1 MDKLAQ
7 RYNAQ
12 EMIMAN
18 AQAEAA
24 RMQNLQEQVEAYEAV
39 LQEMRKLN
47 YKNTELTEKMYSL
60 VDESI
65 EKVRTLQL
73 EAVEGNASAETVTR
87 EMSDAVTAALNE
99 ALNNMD
105 ATVAKTLSESL
116 AASLAQPAEELKQ
129 STELVGSTAQGIKD
143 AMLKLEL
150 SAEALAASSA
160 EIQNTAVG
168 VQTSTEGFLESVS
181 GMQEEV
187 RSIRVQMDGVSSAA
201 GSMQERMS
209 GIYAGMGS
217 VQESIGGVYAG
228 MSSMQESM
236 SGIYASMGGMQ
247 ESMGGIQS
255 GISGINSVQENILG
269 MQGDLG
275 SLQESMQGMQT
286 GMGSLQ
292 ENIQWMQSGMGGL
305 QESMQS
311 VQNGMESLQENV
323 QQGVQT
329 GISSLQESMQGIQT
343 GMAGLSTLQETMQG
357 VQTDIR
363 EGIGDLYTT
372 MNNMQASIS
381 SLVETSAQPNDE
393 HDVMPEELRGRLS
406 EISSVVAEVNTGMR
420 NLKSSQDDTKTNLKT
435 TFESGIYGL
444 KQDNREIVEFM
455 QRMNNNLMAK
465 KEDPD
470 KERKE
475 AEAKEKEAENQ
486 RILEE
491 HFKALEDFMHK
502 ESVKV
507 YRNVQAV
514 VNEKIDRQSLAN
526 EDRNNQMI
534 VRVKGVKTAAVVT
547 IVLTSINIILTVLN
561 ILGII

>member
-1 MDKLAQ
+1 MDNFVDKLAQ

-18 AQAEAA
+18 AQAEAS

-73 EAVEGNASAETVTR
+73 EAVEGNASAEVVTK
-87 EMSDAVTAALNE
+87 EMSDAVTTALNE

-116 AASLAQPAEELKQ
+116 AASLAQPTEELKQ
-129 STELVGSTAQGIKD
+129 SSELVGSTAQGIKD
-143 AMLKLEL
+143 AILKMEL

-160 EIQNTAVG
+160 EIRNTAVE
-168 VQTSTEGFLESVS
+168 VRTSTEGFQDSVS
-181 GMQEEV
+181 GMQTAV
-187 RSIRVQMDGVSSAA
+187 GSI
-201 GSMQERMS
+201 QERMS

-236 SGIYASMGGMQ
+236 SGIYGAIGGMQ
-247 ESMGGIQS
+247 ESMS
-255 GISGINSVQENILG
+255 GI
-269 MQGDLG
+269 D
-275 SLQESMQGMQT
+275 SLRESMQGMQG
-286 GMGSLQ
+286 GMDGLR
-292 ENIQWMQSGMGGL
+292 ENMQGIQDGMNGL
-305 QESMQS
+305 Q
-311 VQNGMESLQENV
+311 VNV

-329 GISSLQESMQGIQT
+329 GISSIQEDIQGIRSSLDGLQVNVQQGVQSGISDLQENIQGIRT
-343 GMAGLSTLQETMQG
+343 GMTGISGLQETIQG

-381 SLVETSAQPNDE
+381 SLLETSAQPNDE
-393 HDVMPEELRGRLS
+393 HDKQQEELRSGLLD
-406 EISSVVAEVNTGMR
+406 ISSVVAEINTGMR
-420 NLKSSQDDTKTNLKT
+420 NLKTSNDDTKTSLKT

-465 KEDPD
+465 KEDPE
-470 KERKE
+470 KEQKE
-475 AEAKEKEAENQ
+475 AEAKEREAENR

-514 VNEKIDRQSLAN
+514 VNEKIDRQSLGN

-534 VRVKGVKTAAVVT
+534 VRVKGIKTAVIIA
-547 IVLTSINIILTVLN
+547 IVLSSINIIVTVLN

>member
-73 EAVEGNASAETVTR
+73 EAVEGNASAEMVTR

-116 AASLAQPAEELKQ
+116 AVSLAQPTEELKQ

-160 EIQNTAVG
+160 EIQNTAVE
-168 VQTSTEGFLESVS
+168 VQTSTEGFRESVF
-181 GMQEEV
+181 GMQEDV
-187 RSIRVQMDGVSSAA
+187 RNIRVQMDGVYSAA

-236 SGIYASMGGMQ
+236 SGIYSTMGGMQ

-255 GISGINSVQENILG
+255 GISGINN
-269 MQGDLG
+269 
-275 SLQESMQGMQT
+275 LQESMQGIQV
-286 GMGSLQ
+286 GMS
-292 ENIQWMQSGMGGL
+292 GL

-311 VQNGMESLQENV
+311 VQAGMSGLQENV
-323 QQGVQT
+323 QQGVQV
-329 GISSLQESMQGIQT
+329 GINGVQERMQGIQSGVESLQEGMQGIQT
-343 GMAGLSTLQETMQG
+343 GMTGISGLQETIQG

-372 MNNMQASIS
+372 INNMQASIA
-381 SLVETSAQPNDE
+381 SLVETSAQPSDV
-393 HDVMPEELRGRLS
+393 HDVVSEELRGGLS
-406 EISSVVAEVNTGMR
+406 EISSAVGEVNTGIR
-420 NLKSSQDDTKTNLKT
+420 NLKSSTDDTKTSLKT
-435 TFESGIYGL
+435 AFESGIYGL

-465 KEDPD
+465 KEDPE
-470 KERKE
+470 KEQKE
-475 AEAKEKEAENQ
+475 AEAREKEAENQ

-491 HFKALEDFMHK
+491 HFKTLEDFMHK

-514 VNEKIDRQSLAN
+514 VNEKIDRQALGN

-534 VRVKGVKTAAVVT
+534 VRVKGVKTAAVIAIVLSSIN
-547 IVLTSINIILTVLN
+547 IVLTLLN

>member
-73 EAVEGNASAETVTR
+73 EAVEGNASAEMVTR
-87 EMSDAVTAALNE
+87 EMSDAVTTALNE

-116 AASLAQPAEELKQ
+116 AVSLAQPTEELKQ

-160 EIQNTAVG
+160 EIQNTAVE
-168 VQTSTEGFLESVS
+168 VQTSTEGFRESVF
-181 GMQEEV
+181 GMQEDV
-187 RSIRVQMDGVSSAA
+187 RNIRAQMDGVYSAA

-247 ESMGGIQS
+247 ESMGGIQI
-255 GISGINSVQENILG
+255 GISGINSVQE
-269 MQGDLG
+269 
-275 SLQESMQGMQT
+275 SMQGVQI
-286 GMGSLQ
+286 GMS
-292 ENIQWMQSGMGGL
+292 GL
-305 QESMQS
+305 QEGMQS
-311 VQNGMESLQENV
+311 VQIGMNGLQENV
-323 QQGVQT
+323 QQGVQA
-329 GISSLQESMQGIQT
+329 GISSMQESIQGMQIGMNGLQESMQGIQT
-343 GMAGLSTLQETMQG
+343 GMTGMSGLQETIQG

-372 MNNMQASIS
+372 MNNVQASIT
-381 SLVETSAQPNDE
+381 SLLETSAQPS
-393 HDVMPEELRGRLS
+393 DVQDVVSEELRGNLS
-406 EISSVVAEVNTGMR
+406 EISSAVAEVNTGVR
-420 NLKSSQDDTKTNLKT
+420 NLKSSNDDTRTSLKT
-435 TFESGIYGL
+435 AFESGIYGL

-470 KERKE
+470 KEQKE

-486 RILEE
+486 RMLEE

-514 VNEKIDRQSLAN
+514 VNEKIDRQSLGN

-534 VRVKGVKTAAVVT
+534 VRVKGVKTAAVVA
-547 IVLTSINIILTVLN
+547 IVLSSINIVITVLN

>member
-18 AQAEAA
+18 TQAEAA

-73 EAVEGNASAETVTR
+73 EAVEGNASAEMAAR
-87 EMSDAVTAALNE
+87 EMSDAVTTALNE

-116 AASLAQPAEELKQ
+116 AASLVQPAEELKQ

-143 AMLKLEL
+143 AMMKMEL

-160 EIQNTAVG
+160 EIRNTAVE
-168 VQTSTEGFLESVS
+168 VRTSTEGFRESVS
-181 GMQEEV
+181 EMREDVG
-187 RSIRVQMDGVSSAA
+187 SICVGMDGVHTAV

-247 ESMGGIQS
+247 ECMSGIQS
-255 GISGINSVQENILG
+255 GIGGINSVQES
-269 MQGDLG
+269 MQGIQG
-275 SLQESMQGMQT
+275 SMGGLRESMQGI
-286 GMGSLQ
+286 
-292 ENIQWMQSGMGGL
+292 E
-305 QESMQS
+305 
-311 VQNGMESLQENV
+311 NGMNGLQENV
-323 QQGVQT
+323 QQGVQA
-329 GISSLQESMQGIQT
+329 GISSIQENIEGIRT
-343 GMAGLSTLQETMQG
+343 GMAGISGLQTTMQG

-381 SLVETSAQPNDE
+381 SLVETSAQPNDA
-393 HDVMPEELRGRLS
+393 HDTVPEELRGSLS
-406 EISSVVAEVNTGMR
+406 EISSAVAEVNTGIR
-420 NLKSSQDDTKTNLKT
+420 NLKSSHDDTKTSLKT

-470 KERKE
+470 KEKKE

-486 RILEE
+486 KILEE

-514 VNEKIDRQSLAN
+514 VNEKIDRQSLGN

-534 VRVKGVKTAAVVT
+534 VRVKGVKTAAVVA
-547 IVLTSINIILTVLN
+547 IVLSAINIIVTVLN
-561 ILGII
+561 IFGII

>member
-1 MDKLAQ
+1 MDNFVDKLAQ

-18 AQAEAA
+18 AQAEAS

-73 EAVEGNASAETVTR
+73 EAVEGNASAEVVTK
-87 EMSDAVTAALNE
+87 EMSDAVTTALNE

-116 AASLAQPAEELKQ
+116 AASLAQPTEELKQ
-129 STELVGSTAQGIKD
+129 SSELVGSTAQGIKD
-143 AMLKLEL
+143 AILKMEL

-160 EIQNTAVG
+160 EIRNTAVE
-168 VQTSTEGFLESVS
+168 VQTSTEGFQDSVS
-181 GMQEEV
+181 GMQTAV
-187 RSIRVQMDGVSSAA
+187 GSI
-201 GSMQERMS
+201 QERMS

-236 SGIYASMGGMQ
+236 SGIYGAIGGMQ
-247 ESMGGIQS
+247 ESMSSI
-255 GISGINSVQENILG
+255 
-269 MQGDLG
+269 D
-275 SLQESMQGMQT
+275 SLRDSMQGMQG
-286 GMGSLQ
+286 GMDGLRESVQGMQGGMDGLR
-292 ENIQWMQSGMGGL
+292 ENMQGIQDGMNGL
-305 QESMQS
+305 QS
-311 VQNGMESLQENV
+311 NV

-329 GISSLQESMQGIQT
+329 GISSIQEDIQGIRSSLDGLQVNVQQGVQSGINNLQEDIQGIRT
-343 GMAGLSTLQETMQG
+343 GMTGISGLQETIQG

-372 MNNMQASIS
+372 MNNMQASIA

-393 HDVMPEELRGRLS
+393 HDKQQEELRSGLL
-406 EISSVVAEVNTGMR
+406 EISSAVAEVTTGMR
-420 NLKSSQDDTKTNLKT
+420 NLKSSNDDTKAGLKT

-465 KEDPD
+465 KEDPE
-470 KERKE
+470 KEQKE
-475 AEAKEKEAENQ
+475 AEAKEREAEN
-486 RILEE
+486 RKILEE

-514 VNEKIDRQSLAN
+514 VNEKIDRQSLGN

-534 VRVKGVKTAAVVT
+534 VRVKGIKTAVIIA
-547 IVLTSINIILTVLN
+547 IVLSSINIIVTVLN

>member
-73 EAVEGNASAETVTR
+73 EAVEGNASAEMVTR
-87 EMSDAVTAALNE
+87 EMSDAVTTALNA

-116 AASLAQPAEELKQ
+116 AVSLAQPTEELKQ

-160 EIQNTAVG
+160 EIQNTAVE
-168 VQTSTEGFLESVS
+168 VQTSTEGFRDSVF
-181 GMQEEV
+181 GMQEDV
-187 RSIRVQMDGVSSAA
+187 SNIRAQMDGVYSAT
-201 GSMQERMS
+201 GSMQERIS
-209 GIYAGMGS
+209 GVYAGMGS

-255 GISGINSVQENILG
+255 GISGINSVQESI
-269 MQGDLG
+269 
-275 SLQESMQGMQT
+275 QGMQI
-286 GMGSLQ
+286 GMS
-292 ENIQWMQSGMGGL
+292 GL
-305 QESMQS
+305 QESIQS
-311 VQNGMESLQENV
+311 VQVGMNDLQENV
-323 QQGVQT
+323 QQGVQV
-329 GISSLQESMQGIQT
+329 GISSMQESIQGIQAGMEGLQESMQGIQT
-343 GMAGLSTLQETMQG
+343 GMTGMSGLQETMQG

-372 MNNMQASIS
+372 MNNVQASIT
-381 SLVETSAQPNDE
+381 SLVETSAQPSDV
-393 HDVMPEELRGRLS
+393 HDVVSEELRGSLS
-406 EISSVVAEVNTGMR
+406 EISSAIAEMNTGMR
-420 NLKSSQDDTKTNLKT
+420 NLKSSNDDTKTSLKT
-435 TFESGIYGL
+435 AFESGIYGL

-470 KERKE
+470 KEQKE

-514 VNEKIDRQSLAN
+514 VNEKIDRQSLGN

-534 VRVKGVKTAAVVT
+534 VRVKGVKTAAVIA
-547 IVLTSINIILTVLN
+547 IVLSSINIVVTVLN

>member
-73 EAVEGNASAETVTR
+73 EAVEGNASAEMVTR
-87 EMSDAVTAALNE
+87 EMSDAVTTALNA

-116 AASLAQPAEELKQ
+116 AVSLAQPTEELKQ

-160 EIQNTAVG
+160 EIQNTAVE
-168 VQTSTEGFLESVS
+168 VQTSTEGFRDSVF
-181 GMQEEV
+181 GMQEDV
-187 RSIRVQMDGVSSAA
+187 SNIRAQMDGVYSAT
-201 GSMQERMS
+201 GSMQERIS
-209 GIYAGMGS
+209 GVYAGMGS

-255 GISGINSVQENILG
+255 GISGINSVQESI
-269 MQGDLG
+269 
-275 SLQESMQGMQT
+275 QGMQI
-286 GMGSLQ
+286 GMS
-292 ENIQWMQSGMGGL
+292 GL
-305 QESMQS
+305 QESIQS
-311 VQNGMESLQENV
+311 VQVGMNGLQENV
-323 QQGVQT
+323 QQGVQV
-329 GISSLQESMQGIQT
+329 GISSMQESIQGIQAGMEGLQESLQGIQT
-343 GMAGLSTLQETMQG
+343 GMTGMSGLQETMQG

-372 MNNMQASIS
+372 MNNVQASIT
-381 SLVETSAQPNDE
+381 SLVETSAQPSDV
-393 HDVMPEELRGRLS
+393 HDVVSEELRGSLS
-406 EISSVVAEVNTGMR
+406 EISSAVAEMNTGMR
-420 NLKSSQDDTKTNLKT
+420 NLKSSNDDTKTSLKT
-435 TFESGIYGL
+435 AFESGIYGL

-470 KERKE
+470 KEQKE

-514 VNEKIDRQSLAN
+514 VNEKIDRQSLGN

-534 VRVKGVKTAAVVT
+534 VRVKGVKTAAV
-547 IVLTSINIILTVLN
+547 IAIILSSINIVVTVLN

>member
-73 EAVEGNASAETVTR
+73 EAVEGNASAEMVTR
-87 EMSDAVTAALNE
+87 EMSDAVTTALNA

-116 AASLAQPAEELKQ
+116 AVSLAQPTEELKQ

-160 EIQNTAVG
+160 EIQNTAVE
-168 VQTSTEGFLESVS
+168 VQTSTEGFRDSVF
-181 GMQEEV
+181 GMQEDV
-187 RSIRVQMDGVSSAA
+187 SNIRAQMDGVYSAT
-201 GSMQERMS
+201 GSMQERIS
-209 GIYAGMGS
+209 GVYAGMGS

-255 GISGINSVQENILG
+255 GISGINSVQESI
-269 MQGDLG
+269 
-275 SLQESMQGMQT
+275 QGMQI
-286 GMGSLQ
+286 GMS
-292 ENIQWMQSGMGGL
+292 GL
-305 QESMQS
+305 QESIQS
-311 VQNGMESLQENV
+311 VQVGMNGLQENV
-323 QQGVQT
+323 QQGVQV
-329 GISSLQESMQGIQT
+329 GISSMQESIQGIQTGMEGLQESMQGIQNGMT
-343 GMAGLSTLQETMQG
+343 GMSGLQETMQG

-372 MNNMQASIS
+372 MNNVQASIT
-381 SLVETSAQPNDE
+381 SLVETSAQPSDV
-393 HDVMPEELRGRLS
+393 HDVVSEELRGSLS
-406 EISSVVAEVNTGMR
+406 EISSAVAEMNTGMR
-420 NLKSSQDDTKTNLKT
+420 NLKSSNDDTKTSLKT
-435 TFESGIYGL
+435 AFESGIYGL

-470 KERKE
+470 KEQKE

-507 YRNVQAV
+507 YRNGQAGG
-514 VNEKIDRQSLAN
+514 NEKSDRQSLGN

-534 VRVKGVKTAAVVT
+534 VRVKGVKTAAV
-547 IVLTSINIILTVLN
+547 IAIILSSINIVVTVLN

>member
-1 MDKLAQ
+1 MDNFVDKLAQ

-18 AQAEAA
+18 AQAEAT

-73 EAVEGNASAETVTR
+73 EVVEGNASAEVVTR
-87 EMSDAVTAALNE
+87 EMSDAVTTALNE

-105 ATVAKTLSESL
+105 ATVAKTLSDSL
-116 AASLAQPAEELKQ
+116 AASLVQPTEDLKQ

-143 AMLKLEL
+143 AILKMEL

-160 EIQNTAVG
+160 EIRNTAVE
-168 VQTSTEGFLESVS
+168 VQSSTEEFRDSVL
-181 GMQEEV
+181 GMQTAV
-187 RSIRVQMDGVSSAA
+187 GSI
-201 GSMQERMS
+201 QERMS

-236 SGIYASMGGMQ
+236 SGIYATMGGMQ
-247 ESMGGIQS
+247 ESISGMDGLRENMQGVQDGMYGLRENMQGIQD
-255 GISGINSVQENILG
+255 G
-269 MQGDLG
+269 MY
-275 SLQESMQGMQT
+275 
-286 GMGSLQ
+286 
-292 ENIQWMQSGMGGL
+292 GL
-305 QESMQS
+305 Q
-311 VQNGMESLQENV
+311 VNV

-329 GISSLQESMQGIQT
+329 GISSIQEEIQGIRSSLDGLQMNVQQGVQSGISNLQENIQGIQT
-343 GMAGLSTLQETMQG
+343 GMTGISGLQETIQG

-372 MNNMQASIS
+372 INNMQASIT

-393 HDVMPEELRGRLS
+393 QDKVQEEIRSNLS
-406 EISSVVAEVNTGMR
+406 EITSAVAEVNTGMR
-420 NLKSSQDDTKTNLKT
+420 NLKSSNDDTKTSLKT

-465 KEDPD
+465 KEDPE
-470 KERKE
+470 KEQKE
-475 AEAKEKEAENQ
+475 AEAKEREAENK

-514 VNEKIDRQSLAN
+514 VNEKVDRQSLGN

-534 VRVKGVKTAAVVT
+534 VRVKGVKTAVVIS
-547 IVLTSINIILTVLN
+547 IVLSIINIIVTVLN

>member
-18 AQAEAA
+18 SQAEAA

-73 EAVEGNASAETVTR
+73 EAVEGNASAEMVTR

-116 AASLAQPAEELKQ
+116 AVSLARPTEELKQ

-143 AMLKLEL
+143 AMMKLEL
-150 SAEALAASSA
+150 SAEALAASSF
-160 EIQNTAVG
+160 EIQNTAAV
-168 VQTSTEGFLESVS
+168 VQTSTEGFRDSLS
-181 GMQEEV
+181 GMQE
-187 RSIRVQMDGVSSAA
+187 RI
-201 GSMQERMS
+201 S

-236 SGIYASMGGMQ
+236 SGIYSTMGGMQ

-255 GISGINSVQENILG
+255 GISGINNV
-269 MQGDLG
+269 
-275 SLQESMQGMQT
+275 QESMQGIQI
-286 GMGSLQ
+286 GMS
-292 ENIQWMQSGMGGL
+292 GL

-311 VQNGMESLQENV
+311 VQTGMYGLQENV
-323 QQGVQT
+323 QQGVQV
-329 GISSLQESMQGIQT
+329 GINGVQEKMQGIQSGVESLQESMQGIQT
-343 GMAGLSTLQETMQG
+343 GMTGISGLQETMQG

-372 MNNMQASIS
+372 INNMQASIA
-381 SLVETSAQPNDE
+381 SLVETSAQPNDA
-393 HDVMPEELRGRLS
+393 HDAVSEEIRGSLS
-406 EISSVVAEVNTGMR
+406 EISSAVSEVSTGVR
-420 NLKSSQDDTKTNLKT
+420 NLKSSTDDTRTSLKT
-435 TFESGIYGL
+435 AFESGIYGL

-465 KEDPD
+465 KEDPE
-470 KERKE
+470 KEQKE

-491 HFKALEDFMHK
+491 HFKTLEDFMHK

-514 VNEKIDRQSLAN
+514 VNEKIDRQALGN

-534 VRVKGVKTAAVVT
+534 VRVKGVKTAAVVA
-547 IVLTSINIILTVLN
+547 IVLSAINIAITVLN

>member
-1 MDKLAQ
+1 MDNFVDKLAQ

-18 AQAEAA
+18 AQAEAS

-73 EAVEGNASAETVTR
+73 EAVEGNASAEVVTK
-87 EMSDAVTAALNE
+87 EMSDAVTTALNE

-116 AASLAQPAEELKQ
+116 AASLAQPTEELKQ
-129 STELVGSTAQGIKD
+129 SSELVGSTAQGIKD
-143 AMLKLEL
+143 AILKMEL

-160 EIQNTAVG
+160 EIRNTAVE
-168 VQTSTEGFLESVS
+168 VQTSTEGFQDSVS
-181 GMQEEV
+181 GMQTAV
-187 RSIRVQMDGVSSAA
+187 GSI
-201 GSMQERMS
+201 QERMS

-236 SGIYASMGGMQ
+236 SGIYGAIGGMQ
-247 ESMGGIQS
+247 ESMNGI
-255 GISGINSVQENILG
+255 
-269 MQGDLG
+269 D
-275 SLQESMQGMQT
+275 SLRESMQGMQG
-286 GMGSLQ
+286 GMDGLR
-292 ENIQWMQSGMGGL
+292 ENMQGIQDGMNGL
-305 QESMQS
+305 QS
-311 VQNGMESLQENV
+311 NV

-329 GISSLQESMQGIQT
+329 GISSIQEDIKGIRSSLDGLQVNVQQGVQSGINNLQEDIQGIRT
-343 GMAGLSTLQETMQG
+343 GMTGISGLQETIQG

-372 MNNMQASIS
+372 INNMQASIT

-393 HDVMPEELRGRLS
+393 HDKQQEELRSGLS
-406 EISSVVAEVNTGMR
+406 EISSAVAEVTTGMR
-420 NLKSSQDDTKTNLKT
+420 NLKSSNDDTKASLKT

-465 KEDPD
+465 KEDPE
-470 KERKE
+470 KEQKE
-475 AEAKEKEAENQ
+475 AEAKEREAEN
-486 RILEE
+486 RKILEE

-514 VNEKIDRQSLAN
+514 VNEKIDRQSLGN

-534 VRVKGVKTAAVVT
+534 VRVKGIKTAVIIA
-547 IVLTSINIILTVLN
+547 IVLSSINIIVTVLN